1 MTHDPFNP
9 ADRPEPRVDDT
20 PDQAPDGTRTVRPD
34 RPVNPQPDTAPDDQ
48 TDNGADGKGA
58 EVVPIA
64 SARAG
69 RLPYG
74 MPPVRNDEPDPSA
87 PALAD
92 GTADGPPLEGAIVR
106 VDQPGGDRRD
116 WRADLEAKA
125 RTRQPIVPLWLRSR
139 AEATDTL
146 RWVGLHYAHVSG
158 YQLARTPLYAGR
170 LALRAPRG
178 FVRLVGGMVRWTFD
192 LEGEPVR
199 VAAVQKA
206 DPENYLKLS
215 RQRDSRVRLRVW
227 ITGLALVTLLIAA
240 IVVANQPSAVQWA
253 ALAAALA
260 LLGILGKPADRPLIN
275 RAVIPST
282 VEKLT
287 SDIVIRALTVLGIAG
302 INQAMAKNPKDAIR
316 FVAPITR
323 DGPGW
328 RADIDLPYGVTVGNI
343 LDKRKEMS
351 GALRRPLGC
360 IWPEGDSSIHEGR
373 LILWVGDKD
382 LSKTVV
388 KSPLVKASS
397 HDVFKGIPFGA
408 DPRGR
413 AITVPLIEQ
422 NILIGSQPGQG
433 KTASVRV
440 LASGAALDPS
450 TELWIHELKGT
461 GDLDPHEQNC
471 HRYVSGIEDEAI
483 AYAADSLALLRKEV
497 MRRAA
502 ALKALPPDLC
512 PDKKV
517 TRQIADKRSLGLH
530 PLVAIF
536 DECQNLFAHEEYGA
550 KAGEDA
556 EFIIKLGRAL
566 GVILILATQRPDK
579 RSLPTGISAN
589 VTLRFCLR
597 VAGQLENDM
606 ILGTSAY
613 QNGIRATMFQP
624 GADAGIGYLVGAT
637 PMPKV
642 VRTAYLD
649 TPATQRIADRAHALR
664 EGAGMLTGHALGE
677 RPEQVTPGFDLL
689 ADILAVVPPAEAK
702 VWNEVVVDRLGELR
716 PDAYG
721 AWATLEGGAKTGQLT
736 TALKPYGVRTMQV
749 WGTPEGGG
757 KGANRIGIARE
768 DILNAVTQRDGKRGS
783 GVAS

>member
-1 MTHDPFNP
+1 
-9 ADRPEPRVDDT
+9 
-20 PDQAPDGTRTVRPD
+20 
-34 RPVNPQPDTAPDDQ
+34 
-48 TDNGADGKGA
+48 
-58 EVVPIA
+58 
-64 SARAG
+64 
-69 RLPYG
+69 
-74 MPPVRNDEPDPSA
+74 
-87 PALAD
+87 
-92 GTADGPPLEGAIVR
+92 
-106 VDQPGGDRRD
+106 
-116 WRADLEAKA
+116 
-125 RTRQPIVPLWLRSR
+125 
-139 AEATDTL
+139 
-146 RWVGLHYAHVSG
+146 
-158 YQLARTPLYAGR
+158 
-170 LALRAPRG
+170 
-178 FVRLVGGMVRWTFD
+178 
-192 LEGEPVR
+192 
-199 VAAVQKA
+199 
-206 DPENYLKLS
+206 
-215 RQRDSRVRLRVW
+215 
-227 ITGLALVTLLIAA
+227 
-240 IVVANQPSAVQWA
+240 VQWA

-260 LLGILGKPADRPLIN
+260 FLGILGKPADRPLIN
-275 RAVIPST
+275 RAVVPST

-328 RADIDLPYGVTVGNI
+328 RADLDLPYGVTVGNI
-343 LDKRKEMS
+343 LDKRKELS

-360 IWPEGDSSIHEGR
+360 IWPEGDSTIHEGR

-382 LSKTVV
+382 LSRTVV

-413 AITVPLIEQ
+413 PITVPVIEQ

-483 AYAADSLALLRKEV
+483 AYAADSLTLLRKEV

-502 ALKALPPDLC
+502 ALKTLPPDLC

-517 TRQIADKRSLGLH
+517 TRRIADKRSLGLH

-579 RSLPTGISAN
+579 RSLPTGVSAN
-589 VTLRFCLR
+589 VTIRFCLR
-597 VAGQLENDM
+597 VGGQTENDM

-613 QNGIRATMFQP
+613 QNGIRATLFVP
-624 GADAGIGYLVGAT
+624 GPPDKGGDAGTGYLLGAT
-637 PMPKV
+637 TMPKV
-642 VRTAYLD
+642 VKSAYLD
-649 TPATQRIADRAHALR
+649 TPTTQRIADRAHALR
-664 EGAGMLTGHALGE
+664 KGAGMLSGHALGE
-677 RPEQVTPGFDLL
+677 RPEQAAPSFDLL
-689 ADILAVVPPAEAK
+689 ADILAVLPPAEAK

-721 AWATLEGGAKTGQLT
+721 AWTELEGGAKTAQLT
-736 TALKPYGVRTMQV
+736 TALKPYGIRTMQV

-768 DILNAVTQRDGKRGS
+768 DILTAVTQRDGKRGS
-783 GVAS
+783 GAAS

>member
-1 MTHDPFNP
+1 MTHQQDNPNHEDDKDP
-9 ADRPEPRVDDT
+9 DRSA
-20 PDQAPDGTRTVRPD
+20 APDHENGKDADIVHL
-34 RPVNPQPDTAPDDQ
+34 DT
-48 TDNGADGKGA
+48 
-58 EVVPIA
+58 
-64 SARAG
+64 ARAG
-69 RLPYG
+69 RQPQS
-74 MPPVRNDEPDPSA
+74 PADRSEPDTEDS
-87 PALAD
+87 PAN
-92 GTADGPPLEGAIVR
+92 TDGPVLEGAVVR
-106 VDQPGGDRRD
+106 VDQPSPTAAD
-116 WRADLEAKA
+116 WRTALEAKA
-125 RTRQPIVPLWLRSR
+125 RSRQPIVPLWLRSR
-139 AEATDTL
+139 AEAIETV
-146 RWVGLHYAHVSG
+146 RWISLHYLHVAG
-158 YQLARTPLYAGR
+158 YQVSRVPLYGGR
-170 LALRAPRG
+170 LTARAPRG
-178 FVRLVGGMVRWTFD
+178 FLRLVGGVIKWTFD

-199 VAAVQKA
+199 LAAVQKA
-206 DPENYLKLS
+206 DPEAYLKLS
-215 RQRDSRVRLRVW
+215 RQRDTRVRLRTLVS
-227 ITGLALVTLLIAA
+227 ITALVTLLIAGF
-240 IVVANQPSAVQWA
+240 IVADQTNPVQWMT
-253 ALAAALA
+253 LAIAIAT
-260 LLGILGKPADRPLIN
+260 LGILGKPADRPLIN
-275 RAVIPST
+275 RAVVPST

-287 SDIVIRALTVLGIAG
+287 SDIVIRSLTVLGIAG
-302 INQAMAKNPKDAIR
+302 INQAIAKNPKDAIR

-328 RADIDLPYGVTVGNI
+328 RADIDLPYGVTVADVM
-343 LDKRKEMS
+343 DKRDRMAS
-351 GALRRPLGC
+351 ALRRPLGC
-360 IWPEGDSSIHEGR
+360 IWPEGDSTIHEGR

-388 KSPLVKASS
+388 KSPLLKASS
-397 HDVFKGIPFGA
+397 HDLFKGIPFGC

-413 AITVPLIEQ
+413 AVAVPVVEQ

-450 TELWIHELKGT
+450 AELWIHELKGT

-483 AYAADSLALLRKEV
+483 GYAADSLMLLRKEV

-536 DECQNLFAHEEYGA
+536 DECQNLFAHAEYGD

-566 GVILILATQRPDK
+566 GVILVLATQRPDK
-579 RSLPTGISAN
+579 DSLPTGISAN
-589 VTLRFCLR
+589 VTIRFCLR

-613 QNGIRATMFQP
+613 KNGIRATVFQP
-624 GADAGIGYLVGAT
+624 KVDAGIGYLLGAT

-664 EGAGMLTGHALGE
+664 ASTGALSGHALGE
-677 RPEQVTPGFDLL
+677 TPEQHAPTFDLL
-689 ADILAVVPPAEAK
+689 ADILAVVPPSEAK
-702 VWNEVVVDRLGELR
+702 VWNEAVVDRLAELR
-716 PDAYG
+716 PDIYG
-721 AWATLEGGAKTGQLT
+721 PWARLEGGAKTAQLT
-736 TALKPYGVRTMQV
+736 TALKPYGIKTMQV
-749 WGTPEGGG
+749 WGTPESGG
-757 KGANRIGIARE
+757 KGANRIGVARD
-768 DILNAVTQRDGKRGS
+768 DITTAITHRDRGRGS
-783 GVAS
+783 SAAS

>member
-1 MTHDPFNP
+1 MTHDPFHP
-9 ADRPEPRVDDT
+9 ADQPDQPEPAT
-20 PDQAPDGTRTVRPD
+20 SGAPAIDSEHAAEPAEAGD
-34 RPVNPQPDTAPDDQ
+34 
-48 TDNGADGKGA
+48 DGKGA
-58 EVVPIA
+58 DIVHLDT
-64 SARAG
+64 ARVGRHPYRPDDPEPTSPAPAG
-69 RLPYG
+69 DR
-74 MPPVRNDEPDPSA
+74 PPV
-87 PALAD
+87 
-92 GTADGPPLEGAIVR
+92 EGQVIR
-106 VDQPGGDRRD
+106 VDQPGGEDRD
-116 WRADLEAKA
+116 WRAELEAKV
-125 RTRQPIVPLWLRSR
+125 RTSRPVVPLWLRSR
-139 AEATDTL
+139 AEAMQTL
-146 RWVGLHYAHVSG
+146 TWLGKHYAHVAG
-158 YQLARTPLYAGR
+158 YQLARTPMYAGR
-170 LALRAPRG
+170 LAIRSPRG
-178 FVRLVGGMVRWTFD
+178 LARLVGGMVRWTFD

-199 VAAVQKA
+199 VATVRKA
-206 DPENYLKLS
+206 DPEAYLKLS
-215 RQRDSRVRLRVW
+215 RQRDSRVRLRVPVM
-227 ITGLALVTLLIAA
+227 LVVLVTLLIAA
-240 IVVANQPSAVQWA
+240 LIVAGQPAAVQWGA
-253 ALAAALA
+253 LAVALAA
-260 LLGILGKPADRPLIN
+260 LGILGKPADRPLIE
-275 RAVIPST
+275 RAVLAST

-287 SDIVIRALTVLGIAG
+287 SDIVIRALTTLGISG
-302 INQAMAKNPKDAIR
+302 ITQAMSKNPKDAIR

-328 RADIDLPYGVTVGNI
+328 RADLDLPHGVTVGDV
-343 LDKRKEMS
+343 LDKRDRMS

-360 IWPEGDSSIHEGR
+360 IWPEGDSTIHEGR

-382 LSKTVV
+382 LSRTVV
-388 KSPLVKASS
+388 KSPLVKADS

-413 AITVPLIEQ
+413 SITVPIIEQ

-440 LASGAALDPS
+440 LASGAALDAS

-483 AYAADSLALLRKEV
+483 AYAADSLTLLRKEV

-517 TRQIADKRSLGLH
+517 TRAIADKRSLGLH

-589 VTLRFCLR
+589 VTIRFCLR

-606 ILGTSAY
+606 ILGTSSY
-613 QNGIRATMFQP
+613 QNGIRATLFVP
-624 GADAGIGYLVGAT
+624 GPPDKGGDAGTGYLVGAT

-642 VRTAYLD
+642 VKSGYLD
-649 TPATQRIADRAHALR
+649 TPTTQLIADRAHALR
-664 EGAGMLTGHALGE
+664 KAAGVLTGHALGE
-677 RPEQVTPGFDLL
+677 TPEQTAPSYDLL
-689 ADILAVVPPAEAK
+689 ADILAVVGASEAK
-702 VWNEVVVDRLGELR
+702 VWNETVIARLADLR
-716 PDAYG
+716 PEVYG
-721 AWATLEGGAKTGQLT
+721 GWEVEQLT
-736 TALKPYGVRTMQV
+736 AMLKPYGIKTVQV
-749 WGTPEGGG
+749 WGTTADG
-757 KGANRIGIARE
+757 KGANRRGIIRE
-768 DILNAVTQRDGKRGS
+768 DIAERSRGA
-783 GVAS
+783 AS

>member
-1 MTHDPFNP
+1 MTHHPY
-9 ADRPEPRVDDT
+9 E
-20 PDQAPDGTRTVRPD
+20 PDGRPDPNETPEVHRTVRPGE
-34 RPVNPQPDTAPDDQ
+34 Q
-48 TDNGADGKGA
+48 ADGKGA
-58 EVVPIA
+58 DIVPIS

-69 RLPYG
+69 RAPSGTLPARTDR
-74 MPPVRNDEPDPSA
+74 PDEQADETA
-87 PALAD
+87 PAP
-92 GTADGPPLEGAIVR
+92 ADGPPLEGRIVP
-106 VDQPGGDRRD
+106 VDQPGDDRRD
-116 WRADLEAKA
+116 WRTDLEAKA
-125 RTRQPIVPLWLRSR
+125 RNRQPIVPLWLRSR
-139 AEATDTL
+139 AEAIETL
-146 RWVGLHYAHVSG
+146 RWIGLHYAHVAG
-158 YQLARTPLYAGR
+158 YQLTRAPLYGGR
-170 LALRAPRG
+170 LAVRAPRG
-178 FVRLVGGMVRWTFD
+178 LVRLVGGLVRWTFD

-199 VAAVQKA
+199 LATVAKA
-206 DPENYLKLS
+206 DYEAYLKLS
-215 RQRDSRVRLRVW
+215 RQRDARVRLRVW
-227 ITGLALVTLLIAA
+227 VAGAALVTLLIAA
-240 IVVANQPSAVQWA
+240 IVVANQPTHLQWA
-253 ALAAALA
+253 ALAVAIAA
-260 LLGILGKPADRPLIN
+260 LGILGKPADRPLIN
-275 RAVIPST
+275 RAVVPTS

-328 RADIDLPYGVTVGNI
+328 RADIDLPYGVTVADVM
-343 LDKRKEMS
+343 DKRDRMAS
-351 GALRRPLGC
+351 ALRRPLGC

-388 KSPLVKASS
+388 KSPLVKAAS
-397 HDVFKGIPFGA
+397 HDVFKGIPFGC

-413 AITVPLIEQ
+413 AITVPIIEH

-440 LASGAALDPS
+440 LASGAALDP
-450 TELWIHELKGT
+450 TAELWIHELKGT

-471 HRYVSGIEDEAI
+471 HRYISGIEDEAI

-517 TRQIADKRSLGLH
+517 TRAIADRRSLGLH
-530 PLVAIF
+530 PLIAIF
-536 DECQNLFAHEEYGA
+536 DECQNLFAHPEHGA

-566 GVILILATQRPDK
+566 GVVLILATQRPDK
-579 RSLPTGISAN
+579 DSLPTGISAN
-589 VTLRFCLR
+589 VSIRFCLR

-613 QNGIRATMFQP
+613 KNGIRATVFQP
-624 GADAGIGYLVGAT
+624 KVDAGIGYLVGAT
-637 PMPKV
+637 AMPKV

-664 EGAGMLTGHALGE
+664 SGAGLLSGHALGE
-677 RPEQVTPGFDLL
+677 RPEQVTPSFDLL

-716 PDAYG
+716 PEVYG
-721 AWATLEGGAKTGQLT
+721 AWAALEGGAKTAQLT
-736 TALKPYGVRTMQV
+736 TALKPYGVKTMQV
-749 WGTPEGGG
+749 WGTPAEGG
-757 KGANRIGIARE
+757 KGANRIGIARD
-768 DILNAVTQRDGKRGS
+768 DIANAVTQRDRSRGS
-783 GVAS
+783 GAAS

>member
-1 MTHDPFNP
+1 MTHQQDNP
-9 ADRPEPRVDDT
+9 NHDDGNQPDRSEADREHGKD
-20 PDQAPDGTRTVRPD
+20 
-34 RPVNPQPDTAPDDQ
+34 
-48 TDNGADGKGA
+48 ADIVHLDA
-58 EVVPIA
+58 
-64 SARAG
+64 ARAG
-69 RLPYG
+69 RQPQK
-74 MPPVRNDEPDPSA
+74 PDTDRSEPDS
-87 PALAD
+87 PAK
-92 GTADGPPLEGAIVR
+92 ADGPVLEGAVVR
-106 VDQPGGDRRD
+106 VDQSGPTGAD
-116 WRADLEAKA
+116 WRTALEAKA
-125 RTRQPIVPLWLRSR
+125 RNRQPIIPLWLRSR
-139 AEATDTL
+139 SEAVETFA
-146 RWVGLHYAHVSG
+146 WVSRHYLHVAG
-158 YQLARTPLYAGR
+158 YQVARLPLYGGR
-170 LALRAPRG
+170 LTARAPRG
-178 FVRLVGGMVRWTFD
+178 LLRLVGGSIKWTFD

-199 VAAVQKA
+199 LAAVQKA
-206 DPENYLKLS
+206 DPEAYLKLS
-215 RQRDSRVRLRVW
+215 RQRDRRVRLRALAF
-227 ITGLALVTLLIAA
+227 GAALVTLLIAA
-240 IVVANQPSAVQWA
+240 ILVAKQPTATQWM
-253 ALAAALA
+253 ALAVAIAT
-260 LLGILGKPADRPLIN
+260 LGVLGKPADRPLIN
-275 RAVIPST
+275 RAVVPSA

-302 INQAMAKNPKDAIR
+302 INQAVAKNPKDAIR

-328 RADIDLPYGVTVGNI
+328 RADIDLPYGVTVADVM
-343 LDKRKEMS
+343 DKRDRMAS
-351 GALRRPLGC
+351 ALRRPLGC
-360 IWPEGDSSIHEGR
+360 IWPEGDSTIHEGR

-382 LSKTVV
+382 LSKTVI
-388 KSPLVKASS
+388 KSPLLKASS
-397 HDVFKGIPFGA
+397 HDVFKGIPFGC

-413 AITVPLIEQ
+413 PIVVPLIEQ

-530 PLVAIF
+530 PLVAVF
-536 DECQNLFAHEEYGA
+536 DECQNLFAHAEHGD
-550 KAGEDA
+550 KAGQDA

-566 GVILILATQRPDK
+566 GVILVLATQRPDK
-579 RSLPTGISAN
+579 DSLPTGISAN
-589 VTLRFCLR
+589 VTIRFCLR

-613 QNGIRATMFQP
+613 KNGIRATVFQP
-624 GADAGIGYLVGAT
+624 GTDAGIGYLLGAT

-664 EGAGMLTGHALGE
+664 ANAGALSGHALGE
-677 RPEQVTPGFDLL
+677 TPEQMAPTYDLL
-689 ADILAVVPPAEAK
+689 ADILAVVPPSEAK
-702 VWNEVVVDRLGELR
+702 VWNETIVHRLAELR
-716 PDAYG
+716 PEIYG
-721 AWATLEGGAKTGQLT
+721 AWADLEGGAKTAQLT
-736 TALKPYGVRTMQV
+736 TALKPYGIKTMQV

-757 KGANRIGIARE
+757 KGANRIGVARE
-768 DILNAVTQRDGKRGS
+768 DITKAITHRDGGRG
-783 GVAS
+783 ASAAS